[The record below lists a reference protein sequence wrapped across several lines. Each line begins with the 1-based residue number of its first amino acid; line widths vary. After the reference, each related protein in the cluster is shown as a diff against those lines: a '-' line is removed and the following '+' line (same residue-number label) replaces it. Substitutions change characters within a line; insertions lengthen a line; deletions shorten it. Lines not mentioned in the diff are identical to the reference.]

1 MLQNAYW
8 CALVA
13 KVISIY
19 SVSFWII
26 TCKQFIMDFLLSCKS
41 CLDKFI
47 KPVWWLLKDFKGFYL
62 LTSLPQLR
70 NSSIKTIELTALE
83 GKIVVN
89 SKEWKGHS
97 RSVTNFR
104 CFIHIGQISWLLLL
118 KENPNAVTHQYEMFP
133 SFFFFPVLFIF
144 FSWVRQFY
152 CTAKHTCM
160 HALLDC

>member
-1 MLQNAYW
+1 MVLTNQLIY
-8 CALVA
+8 LVNV
-13 KVISIY
+13 K
-19 SVSFWII
+19 
-26 TCKQFIMDFLLSCKS
+26 IMRKIFFKLC
-41 CLDKFI
+41 
-47 KPVWWLLKDFKGFYL
+47 VLLKKSELYL

-152 CTAKHTCM
+152 CTLCTAKHTCNM
-160 HALLDC
+160 YACTTWLLEWLVTGHY